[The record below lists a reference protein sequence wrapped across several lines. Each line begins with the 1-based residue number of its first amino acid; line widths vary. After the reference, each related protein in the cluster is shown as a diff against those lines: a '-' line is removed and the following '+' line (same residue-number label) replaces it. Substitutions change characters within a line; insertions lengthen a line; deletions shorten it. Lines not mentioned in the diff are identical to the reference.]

1 VRDRRGLMGIALI
14 AVLGLCLGGEV
25 ALADPPPEE
34 TIGTSDTLF
43 TPPSAPSPIAYV
55 TSYDRDVSTGTWSQS
70 LSYSFFRPRV
80 VFNATGNYA
89 TIDQVANLRQS
100 AGSGYISGRL
110 DFRATKNWVLTADG
124 RFNKA
129 SSRDPYSE
137 STQRQNRLK
146 VTSQYSLAPV
156 RSLSIR
162 TLLSSEFQEDHAL
175 GIRPPGQELTRF
187 LTTFDPSGNP
197 VVDTF
202 LVQRD
207 STITTGRQDG
217 LTGVVDWKPTM
228 WFQMVTTAT
237 GDRVRPTTKSHLGGF
252 ESGSPTFGQRL
263 TSAPGSINDN
273 LQYQTKM
280 TYRGQRGLLSTLSLT
295 RVRSD
300 QEYYDRSALIQER
313 LSLDQRGGILH
324 AEQSLARVFLVSVD
338 GILRRSFSQYRSRDN
353 RNSLVKTKSMKT
365 GLLYTPSPR
374 SRAGLEFD
382 VDHNRNSRQ
391 QNGNGSNVS
400 RFAQATGGR
409 QVSKKLSLEGTAT
422 ASLTSFKYER
432 GDSVLDQD
440 NARGYV
446 NVGGS
451 YQVSA
456 SCNTVVHFSTT
467 RGHNVAIDPA
477 RSSNNNVQSTYQ
489 MDASLRLD
497 VNPRIKISQIYVLNA
512 LYQIYD
518 QASAESK
525 NTLSRIRRIDTTVSD
540 SLFEFASLQLIHN
553 FLSRDFGTF
562 SRQPGETERVY
573 RVASETFVQTVSA
586 TLNLRP
592 APGFVLFATQSLS
605 NTRVN
610 SPFGNAHTNRWNL
623 QTGASVNRTILG
635 DATLQGTATHIGAYD
650 ERQVPGAP
658 LNEQDDWV
666 AGVTFSKQ
674 F

>member
-1 VRDRRGLMGIALI
+1 VIRGRGVFLLAALCTLV
-14 AVLGLCLGGEV
+14 ASKP

-34 TIGTSDTLF
+34 TIGTPDTIF
-43 TPPSAPSPIAYV
+43 TAPTSTRSPIGYV

-70 LSYSFFRPRV
+70 LSYSIIHPRV
-80 VFNATGNYA
+80 VFNAIGNYA
-89 TIDQVANLRQS
+89 TIDQVTTSGQS

-110 DFRATKNWVLTADG
+110 DFRATKNWVVTADG

-137 STQRQNRLK
+137 STQRQNKLK
-146 VTSQYSLAPV
+146 VTSQYSIAPV
-156 RSLSIR
+156 RSLAIR

-175 GIRPPGQELTRF
+175 AIRPPGQELTRF

-217 LTGVVDWKPTM
+217 LSGVVDWKPSM
-228 WFQMVTTAT
+228 WFKMVTTAS

-252 ESGSPTFGQRL
+252 ENGSPTFGQRL
-263 TSAPGSINDN
+263 TAAPGSINDN

-280 TYRGQRGLLSTLSLT
+280 TYSGGRGLLSTLSLT

-300 QEYYDRSALIQER
+300 QEYYDRSSLIQER
-313 LSLDQRGGILH
+313 LSLDQRGGVLH
-324 AEQSLARVFLVSVD
+324 TEQSLARVFLVSLD
-338 GILRRSFSQYRSRDN
+338 GTLRRSFTQYRSREN
-353 RNSLVKTKSMKT
+353 RNSLVKTKSMRS
-365 GLLYTPSPR
+365 GLSYNPSPK
-374 SRAGLEFD
+374 SRAGIEFD

-391 QNGNGSNVS
+391 ANGNGSNVS
-400 RFAQATGGR
+400 RFAQVTGGR
-409 QVSKKLSLEGTAT
+409 QVSRKLALDGVAT
-422 ASLTSFKYER
+422 ASITSFKYEG
-432 GDSVLDQD
+432 GDSALDQD
-440 NARGYV
+440 NVRGYV
-446 NVGGS
+446 NVGGT
-451 YQVSA
+451 YQVSSA
-456 SCNTVVHFSTT
+456 CNTIVHFSTT
-467 RGHNVAIDPA
+467 RGHNVALDPQ
-477 RSSNNNVQSTYQ
+477 RSSNNNIQTTYQ

-562 SRQPGETERVY
+562 SRLPGETERVY
-573 RVASETFVQTVSA
+573 RVSSETFVQTVSA

-592 APGFVLFATQSLS
+592 TQGFVLFVTQSLS

-610 SPFGNAHTNRWNL
+610 SPFGNAHNNRWNL
-623 QTGASVNRTILG
+623 QAGATVNRTILN
-635 DATLQGTATHIGAYD
+635 DATLMGTVTHIGAYD
-650 ERQVPGAP
+650 ERQLPGAP
-658 LNEQDDWV
+658 LNEQDDWI